1 MGILFITVFVVT
13 VASFS
18 LSSVYAEPV
27 IYDDDYIVEK
37 FVGRLGFP
45 TTMTF
50 VGDEILILEKSSGN
64 VIRIHDNG
72 VPYPE
77 PVLHVPVEIK
87 VESGLLG
94 ISKVSNHVY
103 LYYTEPLAGYGTSYN
118 KLSQGYDAS
127 RNAVYQ
133 YDWNGEKLTSPILVK
148 EFPALNGYHNG
159 GVMTK
164 GLNNEIYFVI
174 GDLEQRTVFQ
184 NIPGENA
191 DFETSSIFKIDTEN
205 NSVELHAMGI
215 RNSFGLAVDPITGYL
230 WDTENGPDAYD
241 EINLVETKFN
251 SGWMEIQGPS
261 NGKLLPPLSKFKEYK
276 YSEPE
281 FSWELPIGV
290 TAIAFP
296 EQGLFEKYFG
306 WIFVGDFHNGNIYKF
321 KLDDTRTK
329 FIFKSTHLQDNVL
342 NISKN
347 SADTAYAGNTECRV
361 KSYLCSLL
369 EPMNEIVFA
378 KDFQGI
384 TDIKFHNGAMYI
396 AVIGE
401 DIHDK
406 ETIGYGDGSIYKI
419 YPKEHL
425 SPLKQYQSSTPHK
438 KIVCNEELM
447 PIMSKSGS
455 IYCVYPKTAL
465 TLINILNW
473 SIEHPD
479 MPKIELK
486 NQDLH
491 GLNFEHLNLSDSDF
505 RGSDFDNAKITNTNF
520 AKANLSD
527 ANLLGMDMTGTILTG
542 ADLSDANL
550 AGVDFSGMDLTETRL
565 IGTDL
570 SNAVLT
576 GTILTGADISQTNLT
591 GVDFSGMDLSGV
603 RLTGVDLS
611 NENLT
616 DTILIGADLSDTNL
630 AGVDFSGMDLTGTIL
645 RGANLLNVI
654 LTDTILTGADLSD
667 ANLAGVDL
675 SGWDLTEM
683 KLTG

>member
-1 MGILFITVFVVT
+1 MGILFITVFVVI

-45 TTMTF
+45 TTMIF

-118 KLSQGYDAS
+118 KLSHGYDAS

-230 WDTENGPDAYD
+230 WDTENGPDVYD

-347 SADTAYAGNTECRV
+347 SADAAYTGNTECRV
-361 KSYLCSLL
+361 KDYLCSLL

-455 IYCVYPKTAL
+455 IHCIYPKTAL
-465 TLINILNW
+465 TLINVLNW

-491 GLNFEHLNLSDSDF
+491 GLNFEHINLSYSDF
-505 RGSDFDNAKITNTNF
+505 RGSDFDNATITNTNF
-520 AKANLSD
+520 TKANLSD
-527 ANLLGMDMTGTILTG
+527 ANLLGMDLTGTILTG

-550 AGVDFSGMDLTETRL
+550 AGV
-565 IGTDL
+565 
-570 SNAVLT
+570 
-576 GTILTGADISQTNLT
+576 
-591 GVDFSGMDLSGV
+591 
-603 RLTGVDLS
+603 
-611 NENLT
+611 
-616 DTILIGADLSDTNL
+616 
-630 AGVDFSGMDLTGTIL
+630 
-645 RGANLLNVI
+645 
-654 LTDTILTGADLSD
+654 
-667 ANLAGVDL
+667 
-675 SGWDLTEM
+675 
-683 KLTG
+683 K